1 MVWRRSSA
9 MSTFLMQLAA
19 EFKRLPRELLAADAP
34 RSTKPAAAKR
44 TRG

>member
-1 MVWRRSSA
+1 

-34 RSTKPAAAKR
+34 RSPKPATSAKR
-44 TRG
+44 ARG